1 MLACKMDCGRNIWT
15 VADEEF
21 LLTLINDNRTMEAI
35 TRNLKKCEWD
45 IRAKIDAL
53 ALRFLDEGSTMN
65 QVVEVTG
72 LREFEIQRLVSKRT
86 ERLNWAA
93 SAVAAAS
100 AKASLGSK
108 FNPISLPQQMP
119 VDYNPVM
126 DNRDMLRLSLFEI
139 RQRIDECLARLA

>member
-1 MLACKMDCGRNIWT
+1 MDCGRNIWT

-72 LREFEIQRLVSKRT
+72 LREFEIQRLVTKRA

-93 SAVAAAS
+93 TAS

-108 FNPISLPQQMP
+108 FNPISLPPQMP
-119 VDYNPVM
+119 LDYNPVL

-139 RQRIDECLARLA
+139 RQRVDECLARLT

>member
-1 MLACKMDCGRNIWT
+1 MDCGRNIWT

-35 TRNLKKCEWD
+35 SRNLKKCEWD

-65 QVVEVTG
+65 QVMENTG
-72 LREFEIQRLVSKRT
+72 LREFEIQRLVTKRA

-93 SAVAAAS
+93 SAASS

-108 FNPISLPQQMP
+108 FNPISMPPQMP
-119 VDYNPVM
+119 VDYNPVL

-139 RQRIDECLARLA
+139 RQRVDECLARLT

>member
-1 MLACKMDCGRNIWT
+1 MDCGRNIWT

-35 TRNLKKCEWD
+35 SRNLKKCEWD

-65 QVVEVTG
+65 QVIENTG
-72 LREFEIQRLVSKRT
+72 LREFEIERLVAKRA
-86 ERLNWAA
+86 ERLNWA
-93 SAVAAAS
+93 SG

-108 FNPISLPQQMP
+108 FNPISMPPQMP
-119 VDYNPVM
+119 VDYNPVL

-139 RQRIDECLARLA
+139 RQRVDECLARLT

>member
-1 MLACKMDCGRNIWT
+1 MDCGRNIWT

-21 LLTLINDNRTMEAI
+21 LLTLINDNRTMEAM

-53 ALRFLDEGSTMN
+53 ALRFLDEGSTMS
-65 QVVEVTG
+65 QVMENTG
-72 LREFEIQRLVSKRT
+72 LREFEIQRLVTKRA
-86 ERLNWAA
+86 ERLNWASA
-93 SAVAAAS
+93 SAAAS

-108 FNPISLPQQMP
+108 FNPISMPPPMP
-119 VDYNPVM
+119 VDYNAVL

-139 RQRIDECLARLA
+139 RQRVDECLARLT

>member
-1 MLACKMDCGRNIWT
+1 MDCGRNIWT

-65 QVVEVTG
+65 QVMENTG
-72 LREFEIQRLVSKRT
+72 LREFEIQRLVAKRA
-86 ERLNWAA
+86 ERLNWASA
-93 SAVAAAS
+93 SAAAS

-108 FNPISLPQQMP
+108 FNPISMPPPMP
-119 VDYNPVM
+119 VDYNAVL

-139 RQRIDECLARLA
+139 RQRVDECLARLT

>member
-1 MLACKMDCGRNIWT
+1 MDFGRNIWT
-15 VADEEF
+15 LADEQF
-21 LLTLINDNRTMEAI
+21 LLTLINDNRNMEAM

-53 ALRFLDEGSTMN
+53 ALRFLDEGSTME

-72 LREFEIQRLVSKRT
+72 LREFEVQRLVTKRA

-93 SAVAAAS
+93 ASAAAS

-108 FNPISLPQQMP
+108 FNPISLPQPMP
-119 VDYNPVM
+119 IDYNPVM
-126 DNRDMLRLSLFEI
+126 DNRDMLRLTLFEI
-139 RQRIDECLARLA
+139 RQRVDDCLARLT